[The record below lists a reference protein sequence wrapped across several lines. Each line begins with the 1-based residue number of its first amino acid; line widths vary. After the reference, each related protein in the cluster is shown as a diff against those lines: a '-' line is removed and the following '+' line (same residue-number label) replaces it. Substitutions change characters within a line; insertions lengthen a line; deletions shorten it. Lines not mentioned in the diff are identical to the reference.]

1 MTRILIVDDDE
12 FFRHQM
18 VDRLTREIKDAD
30 LKVLEADDANEARG
44 VLALAQDGVDIALVD
59 NRLGPGDSGLQLLD
73 EIHQKYPTVD
83 TILFTGLDEMEVGM
97 RAYELGAFRY
107 MPKPFDANELV
118 FVVRSLIRKRAV
130 QFERNWLAVLNE
142 ITARV
147 QQALT
152 VEQVAETV
160 VDGAA
165 QLGFARVRLYLVEE
179 DDHMGFMLRGLKQ
192 SGAPCLVDFEQ
203 ERIPVEQ
210 TVYLRRAVETCE
222 LCFFSGPQLGEG
234 YFHPRLKVGEGDW
247 VVIPLL
253 SRGQCIGV
261 LSLDNASHPK
271 RLRVEQRELLYLL
284 ARQVS
289 AAIERAQRYEEDALI
304 HHAVHA
310 IMGRGSTEGNPE
322 NLDTLLRALYDELNV
337 IVPTQNFVVALK
349 HHDPAGHQRGWLY
362 YALHIKDGSHLP
374 PYWRPPDDPGLI
386 CHVVENAQEAMFLP
400 TGTVEYRAIHKIRPA
415 LERQVQSWIGLP
427 LVIGGKNIGVVIL
440 EDYEKHHRW
449 SRRDF
454 EMLRPIVNQL
464 ASFIQS
470 AWINQ
475 QRLQMTIQ
483 LNMLQTASE
492 KIMEIAEQQP
502 ADLPVDEWLWRATLT
517 LATTSFGFGF
527 DRAIVLTP
535 EPNAEK
541 LRVRMAIGCLN
552 PKDPAPCNE
561 AEILFR
567 TFEEYIAHLQ
577 AGRVEVSP
585 LHEQIADWVVDAE
598 GALGEVLREHQLV
611 LIPSAT
617 AKARLPQ
624 KLLDMLGV
632 TDYVLTPAKAGD
644 QLVGIVLLD
653 TIRQREPQHLGAL
666 HRFDTLTNEIAL
678 IYENLRK
685 ARAQRQLLDI
695 QHEVLVQAV
704 SRPLKETL
712 ERICHAIQ
720 AISGADLAAIYPLQD
735 SEDELLYDHDQ
746 TAHVGRYN
754 PYRHYTNPK
763 PTTLSRYVL
772 LESKKPLLI
781 EDVLQDQTLRS
792 GERRAD
798 APIIQA
804 EGIRAAITAP
814 IFGQRTGKPRGILYI
829 NYRSPRKF
837 TEHDRTMA
845 EAFAHL
851 AATAIGNWRDAQGL
865 RDTQEARE
873 DELRRLGDVLEKA
886 LSADSDERQIVD
898 LLLEAAPQLFHP
910 LPVTPCIKIKK
921 WRRSTTDGEPVEIHQ
936 LLYPSKSGLPE
947 GSIPTEDQGGI
958 SSRAM
963 ARGEIQNVPDV
974 RIDPDYRPRDP
985 QTCSELDAPIRV
997 DGQVV
1002 GVLNVESPQLA
1013 AFTAH
1018 HEEMAQRFAHVAA
1031 LAIGNVRRQR
1041 NLQTVLSAASAVT
1054 GPTGFQE
1061 TLNSIVAEVRKA
1073 IPDLSMLVI
1082 WYKDPD
1088 THLPRLGSYYG
1099 VHHVAAMRREPPR
1112 REGAVHYG
1120 LTHTSP
1126 YYQPDVTVDPLLQG
1140 RTFVVNEGIQSTAIL
1155 PLRAQG
1161 KAVGVMFFSFRTR
1174 HEFTDEER
1182 RLYPI
1187 LAEVVAS
1194 SVNDAL
1200 QLHQTNRERKRLRVT
1215 QRVTEVIS
1223 GGTTAEQ
1230 VFAGVQQ
1237 SLSRLYPRAS
1247 VHLARHNERTGCL
1260 ELSPDVGRPPIPLTG
1275 CTDYFVCRLAGESL
1289 RTGKKQVRT
1298 CRHGRRP
1305 QKRRPLSPGARSS
1318 LGATL
1323 ISSDKDG
1330 WKRLLGVLLLESPD
1344 EDAFDR
1350 DDEAII
1356 QNVARQTRIA
1366 LERLEQEASARFR
1379 STVIGHT
1386 AWATPI
1392 IHDINQYTGRI
1403 LRRIERLQKEP
1414 ALSDLGRQTLVELY
1428 EQTRE
1433 MSNQVAAVDLR
1444 REELMPIVLDNEL
1457 PQWIDDT
1464 LRERSVPIAL
1474 DLDLNAPDVAVVAHP
1489 KALRRAIYDLT
1500 RNAMEAMG
1508 LEMENQQLRVST
1520 RLSPEHGYLEIS
1532 IHNNGPA
1539 IPANVQR
1546 KIFHD
1551 IYSNKG
1557 DERGIGLLFVRAT
1570 VERMGGLVWLDSS
1583 SEEDGTTFMIRLK
1596 IHGAENEKE
1605 FDKEFDKE
1613 TDNERST

>member
-1 MTRILIVDDDE
+1 M
-12 FFRHQM
+12 
-18 VDRLTREIKDAD
+18 
-30 LKVLEADDANEARG
+30 
-44 VLALAQDGVDIALVD
+44 
-59 NRLGPGDSGLQLLD
+59 
-73 EIHQKYPTVD
+73 
-83 TILFTGLDEMEVGM
+83 
-97 RAYELGAFRY
+97 
-107 MPKPFDANELV
+107 
-118 FVVRSLIRKRAV
+118 
-130 QFERNWLAVLNE
+130 
-142 ITARV
+142 
-147 QQALT
+147 
-152 VEQVAETV
+152 
-160 VDGAA
+160 
-165 QLGFARVRLYLVEE
+165 
-179 DDHMGFMLRGLKQ
+179 
-192 SGAPCLVDFEQ
+192 
-203 ERIPVEQ
+203 
-210 TVYLRRAVETCE
+210 
-222 LCFFSGPQLGEG
+222 
-234 YFHPRLKVGEGDW
+234 
-247 VVIPLL
+247 VIPLL

-598 GALGEVLREHQLV
+598 GALGEVLHEHQLV

-666 HRFDTLTNEIAL
+666 HRFDTLTNEVAL

-1041 NLQTVLSAASAVT
+1041 NLQTVLHATQAITASA
-1054 GPTGFQE
+1054 E
-1061 TLNSIVAEVRKA
+1061 LSSTLRQIADGIRQAVPN
-1073 IPDLSMLVI
+1073 LSTLTI
-1082 WYKDPD
+1082 WYKDPAD
-1088 THLPRLGSYYG
+1088 GELALADSYFGVRNETALLADRPREDGMVRY
-1099 VHHVAAMRREPPR
+1099 AMTLSGPLWVENVTQNERF
-1112 REGAVHYG
+1112 
-1120 LTHTSP
+1120 TSKN
-1126 YYQPDVTVDPLLQG
+1126 
-1140 RTFVVNEGIQSTAIL
+1140 FVEIEGIHSTAVF
-1155 PLRAQG
+1155 PLWAQD
-1161 KAVGVMFFSFRTR
+1161 KAVGVMFFSYRKP
-1174 HEFTDEER
+1174 HSFTDEEK

-1187 LAEVVAS
+1187 LAQAVAAS
-1194 SVNDAL
+1194 IQDAL
-1200 QLHQTNRERKRLRVT
+1200 LLTQARRER
-1215 QRVTEVIS
+1215 QRFELALDVTEAIGTELDQEKAIERVLTRLQKDTLFRN
-1223 GGTTAEQ
+1223 TTAAVLRYDKDEHSLVFTPASLPFYLPGQREQ
-1230 VFAGVQQ
+1230 ASLGPISVDGGSIVAAVARRSLANRRKEYINEGYVQGNPDYLAVRGDTQAELAISLWSEDKGLIGVLVLESTQPNAFDTDAVQ
-1237 SLSRLYPRAS
+1237 TASL
-1247 VHLARHNERTGCL
+1247 LA
-1260 ELSPDVGRPPIPLTG
+1260 
-1275 CTDYFVCRLAGESL
+1275 
-1289 RTGKKQVRT
+1289 KQVR
-1298 CRHGRRP
+1298 
-1305 QKRRPLSPGARSS
+1305 L
-1318 LGATL
+1318 
-1323 ISSDKDG
+1323 
-1330 WKRLLGVLLLESPD
+1330 
-1344 EDAFDR
+1344 
-1350 DDEAII
+1350 
-1356 QNVARQTRIA
+1356 A
-1366 LERLEQEASARFR
+1366 LERASERDEMEVNNTIAAA
-1379 STVIGHT
+1379 T
-1386 AWATPI
+1386 AWATEI
-1392 IHDINQYTGRI
+1392 AHDIEQEIYHISSSVEGLRAELAVQRSNKIDEYLATIDESARRLVAATPPESHRPEARPLDDDVRTTVSSPLAEIDADITPRFDLCCEELEMDSYPLALERI
-1403 LRRIERLQKEP
+1403 LRHLLRNASRAMAHQTAPKIVQIETRTIPERGQVEVLISDNGPGLPTHLQERLF
-1414 ALSDLGRQTLVELY
+1414 
-1428 EQTRE
+1428 
-1433 MSNQVAAVDLR
+1433 R
-1444 REELMPIVLDNEL
+1444 R
-1457 PQWIDDT
+1457 
-1464 LRERSVPIAL
+1464 RFS
-1474 DLDLNAPDVAVVAHP
+1474 
-1489 KALRRAIYDLT
+1489 
-1500 RNAMEAMG
+1500 RNG
-1508 LEMENQQLRVST
+1508 
-1520 RLSPEHGYLEIS
+1520 
-1532 IHNNGPA
+1532 NG
-1539 IPANVQR
+1539 
-1546 KIFHD
+1546 H
-1551 IYSNKG
+1551 
-1557 DERGIGLLFVRAT
+1557 
-1570 VERMGGLVWLDSS
+1570 GGLGLMLVHFLVKTIGGSVRPVPRKQ
-1583 SEEDGTTFMIRLK
+1583 GAAFAIRLPLQ
-1596 IHGAENEKE
+1596 ISSHLQPASEDDHE
-1605 FDKEFDKE
+1605 
-1613 TDNERST
+1613 